1 VRRAPSDRP
10 PTLVWALFLAATTV
24 FVPLLVSAWLFLN
37 LPPTAPALGPLGWP
51 AGALRTA
58 HSILL
63 EPDMHHGWLVTRA
76 PSSAPVACRFE
87 LGTLR
92 PLRCH
97 DLELR
102 PNATKQAL
110 HHAFGEGSLLLVANE
125 SVERGPLT
133 VRATLLRP
141 GERPISGA
149 LWADEGANPKTDER
163 AAKGPASLVN
173 VAWNASARR
182 FEAYLAR
189 ASQGALPE
197 LFVLP
202 FDPAGAALTP
212 EPIVLVGAR
221 PPEGSWPLAIAA
233 SEPRGVFW
241 ATPREALFEQGEK
254 RTVLPCRDPPAAC
267 VSVASPLAPT
277 GHYAGSGS
285 LWFDGRGEVKPLAPH
300 FESSERWR
308 QIIHVVARLSN
319 DGSSSPFASRSI
331 SDEVNFGRLEAS
343 DRRGDPVGVLV
354 EHRGAEAVLVVV
366 DPEGLRHRIARDAH
380 APYNWT
386 AVPHAGGLALFDFS
400 SARGVVLDDT
410 YQLAVPRARW
420 AAMREVLS
428 KRFAGE
434 PALVVAFLFSLVA
447 YPLLALWIR
456 RARGSASNMLLF
468 SLAAYISIVVVFLVQ
483 GRASIFPP

>member
-1 VRRAPSDRP
+1 MRRAPSDRP

-24 FVPLLVSAWLFLN
+24 FVPLLVSTWLFLN

-63 EPDMHHGWLVTRA
+63 EPDMHNAWLITRA

-87 LGTLR
+87 LETLR

-102 PNATKQAL
+102 PNAAKQAL
-110 HHAFGEGSLLLVANE
+110 HHAFGEGTLLLVTNE
-125 SVERGPLT
+125 SVERGPLAM
-133 VRATLLRP
+133 RATLLRP
-141 GERPISGA
+141 GGRPIAGPR
-149 LWADEGANPKTDER
+149 WADESAEER
-163 AAKGPASLVN
+163 AAKGPAALVN

-189 ASQGALPE
+189 AREGARPE

-202 FDPAGAALTP
+202 FDPAGAALAP
-212 EPIVLVGAR
+212 EAIVLIGER
-221 PPEGSWPLAIAA
+221 PPEGSLPLAVGA
-233 SEPRGVFW
+233 SEPRGVLW

-319 DGSSSPFASRSI
+319 DGGSSPFASRSI
-331 SDEVNFGRLEAS
+331 SDDANFGRLEAS

-386 AVPHAGGLALFDFS
+386 AVPYAGGLALFDFS
-400 SARGVVLDDT
+400 SARGVVLDDA
-410 YQLAVPRARW
+410 YQLVAPHARW

-428 KRFAGE
+428 KRFAGA
-434 PALVVAFLFSLVA
+434 PALVVAFLCSVAA
-447 YPLLALWIR
+447 YPLLALWVA
-456 RARGSASNMLLF
+456 RARRGAGNALVF
-468 SLAAYISIVVVFLVQ
+468 SLVAYVGVVVVFLVQ
-483 GRASIFPP
+483 SRESIFPP